1 MTIKYDEKSG
11 IFFLHTKRT
20 SYQMKV
26 GRYGHLLH
34 LYYGAATD
42 EPMDGVIKL
51 ADRGFSGNPYEAG
64 LDRTYSLDALP
75 QELPTRG
82 TGDFRSPLLSVIDER
97 GVYGC
102 DLRFDSFEICEG
114 KYELPGL
121 PAVFAAEEAA
131 GATGSG
137 GETPGAGPTDR
148 PQTLKILLRSR
159 DPKLE
164 VTLY

>member
-1 MTIKYDEKSG
+1 MAIIYDEKSG

-20 SYQMKV
+20 TYQMKP

-121 PAVFAAEEAA
+121 PAVFATEAA
-131 GATGSG
+131 
-137 GETPGAGPTDR
+137 
-148 PQTLKILLRSR
+148 
-159 DPKLE
+159 
-164 VTLY
+164 